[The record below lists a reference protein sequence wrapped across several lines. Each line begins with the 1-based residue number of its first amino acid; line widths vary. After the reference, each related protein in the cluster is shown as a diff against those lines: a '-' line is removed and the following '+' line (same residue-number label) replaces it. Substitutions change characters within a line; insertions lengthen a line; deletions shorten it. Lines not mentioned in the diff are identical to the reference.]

1 MVTPMQL
8 TPTELSAIQQTLH
21 DYAPAQT
28 AIATLTQANG
38 DLDTS
43 LETYLRSQMGT
54 VTYGDR
60 SLRQVT
66 LEVLRNELCSD
77 EGFRGKI
84 TEYSKNKDSAP
95 LLTGLIVYL
104 ATQVVLPIPID
115 PGIATLVVLYITKVG
130 LNIFC
135 EYTKPAA

>member
-1 MVTPMQL
+1 MQL
-8 TPTELSAIQQTLH
+8 TPTELHQIQQTLQNH
-21 DYAPAQT
+21 EPSQA
-28 AIATLTQANG
+28 AIATLQEYNG
-38 DLDTS
+38 DLEAS
-43 LETYLRSQMGT
+43 LENYLRSQMGT
-54 VTYGDR
+54 ATFGDR
-60 SLRQVT
+60 SLKTVT
-66 LEVLRNELCSD
+66 LDVLRNELCSD

-104 ATQVVLPIPID
+104 ATQIVLPIPID

-130 LNIFC
+130 LNVFC